1 MQNSARI
8 QSLVQQLVDALV
20 DEITA
25 EVRMRTGASIP
36 SKDEYLPSFDLD
48 KNMGSSSSQSTPLPS
63 WDDLPDMQEQQPSS
77 TQQKSV
83 PKFETPDFDQLL
95 KDLEELRKP
104 LANKQPPVQDAE
116 VVSQQPTTSN
126 HVGSMPT
133 NAHTDSKPFSSLSG
147 ASDLLKRV
155 TGK

>member
-25 EVRMRTGASIP
+25 EVRMRTGSTAAAAP
-36 SKDEYLPSFDLD
+36 S
-48 KNMGSSSSQSTPLPS
+48 LPS
-63 WDDLPDMQEQQPSS
+63 WDEVSASPAPAPAAEP
-77 TQQKSV
+77 

-95 KDLEELRKP
+95 RDLEELRKP
-104 LANKQPPVQDAE
+104 LEKQSPAVQDAE
-116 VVSQQPTTSN
+116 VIASPQYSDAAPVMDSASSAN
-126 HVGSMPT
+126 
-133 NAHTDSKPFSSLSG
+133 SKPFSGLNG

>member
-8 QSLVQQLVDALV
+8 QSIVQQLVDALV

-25 EVRMRTGASIP
+25 EVRMRTGTPVSTP
-36 SKDEYLPSFDLD
+36 QTTLPDWDSMNSF
-48 KNMGSSSSQSTPLPS
+48 SSSAPS
-63 WDDLPDMQEQQPSS
+63 DDQPAA
-77 TQQKSV
+77 TV
-83 PKFETPDFDQLL
+83 APTPKFETPDFDQLL

-104 LANKQPPVQDAE
+104 LKNSAPQVQDAE
-116 VVSQQPTTSN
+116 VVSSPQTDSFALPSFDAPSAPKN
-126 HVGSMPT
+126 MPS
-133 NAHTDSKPFSSLSG
+133 DSKPFSGLSG